1 MKNCYMG
8 ATLLDPSSEKVIS
21 NSTILVKNGRF
32 HAVGAN
38 KDIPVSEDAHV
49 VDLTGKFI
57 IPGLIDCHIH
67 VDLGG
72 LANTFAE
79 NLVEDKLRTLRG
91 AQYMKKTLRAGF
103 TTVRSVGSVNGID
116 FAIKAGIEAGYVKGP
131 RMMCAGRIISMTCSG
146 TEYFDGM
153 YRVADGEDE
162 CRKAA
167 REQLKDGADF
177 IKLMATGAIMNPG
190 GVPGA
195 HQLDRA
201 EMAAVVEEGLKL
213 GRHTAA
219 HAHGSQGVI
228 NAVEAGVRTI
238 EHGTLAS
245 DEALDKMAEAERFLV
260 PTFSVMLQFQ
270 NHAQDIPAFMV
281 EKSRDVLASY
291 GDLVKRAHSK
301 GVRIAMGTDAGTNYN
316 FHGNN
321 AEELVYLVEQG
332 ISTPWQAL
340 ASATNIAAQAIM
352 IDQEVGTLKPGKI
365 ADFLVLTDNPI
376 KNIRCLLDQESMEV
390 YLAGEQVQFDTLN
403 I

>member
-1 MKNCYMG
+1 MKKCYRG
-8 ATLLDPSSEKVIS
+8 ATLLDPSNEEIIGT
-21 NSTILVKNGRF
+21 STILVKNGRF

-38 KDIPVSEDAHV
+38 KDIPVPEDAHV
-49 VDLTGKFI
+49 VDLNGKFV

-91 AQYMKKTLRAGF
+91 AQDMKKTLRAGF

-116 FAIKAGIEAGYVKGP
+116 FAVKAGIEAGYVLGP

-195 HQLDRA
+195 HQLDRV

-213 GRHTAA
+213 GRHAAA
-219 HAHGSQGVI
+219 HAHGAQGII

-245 DEALDKMAEAERFLV
+245 DEALDKMAEAETFLV

-270 NHAQDIPAFMV
+270 NHVQDIPAFMV
-281 EKSRDVLASY
+281 EKSRDILASY
-291 GDLVKRAHSK
+291 GDLVKRARSK

-321 AEELVYLVEQG
+321 AEELVYLVEQA

-352 IDQEVGTLKPGKI
+352 IDQEVGTLKPGKM
-365 ADFLVLTDNPI
+365 ADFLVLPDNPI
-376 KNIRCLLDQESMEV
+376 KNIRCLLDQESMDV
-390 YLAGEQVQFDTLN
+390 YLAGEPV
-403 I
+403 

>member
-270 NHAQDIPAFMV
+270 NHAQDISAFMV

>member
-1 MKNCYMG
+1 MKKCYMG
-8 ATLLDPSSEKVIS
+8 ATLLDPSNEEIIGT
-21 NSTILVKNGRF
+21 STILVKNGRF
-32 HAVGAN
+32 HAVGTIE
-38 KDIPVSEDAHV
+38 DIPVPEDAHV
-49 VDLTGKFI
+49 VDLSGKFI

-79 NLVEDKLRTLRG
+79 NLVEDKLRTLRA
-91 AQYMKKTLRAGF
+91 AQDMEKTLRAGF

-116 FAIKAGIEAGYVKGP
+116 FAVKAGIEAGYVTGP

-219 HAHGSQGVI
+219 HAHGAQGII

-245 DEALDKMAEAERFLV
+245 DEALDKMAEAETFLV
-260 PTFSVMLQFQ
+260 PTFSVMFQFQ
-270 NHAQDIPAFMV
+270 YHDQDIPAFMV
-281 EKSRDVLASY
+281 EKSRDMLASY
-291 GDLVKRAHSK
+291 GDLVKRARSK

-321 AEELVYLVEQG
+321 TGELVYLVEQG

-352 IDQEVGTLKPGKI
+352 IDQEAGTLKSGKM
-365 ADFLVLTDNPI
+365 ADFLVLPDNPI
-376 KNIRCLLDQESMEV
+376 KNIRCLLDQESMDV
-390 YLAGEQVQFDTLN
+390 YLAGEPV
-403 I
+403 

>member
-1 MKNCYMG
+1 MG
-8 ATLLDPSSEKVIS
+8 ATLLDPSSERVIS
-21 NSTILVKNGRF
+21 NSNILVKNGRF
-32 HAVGAN
+32 HAVGAI
-38 KDIPVSEDAHV
+38 KDIPVPEDAQV
-49 VDLTGKFI
+49 VDLTGKFV

-79 NLVEDKLRTLRG
+79 NFVEDKLRTLRG
-91 AQYMKKTLRAGF
+91 AQDMKKTLRAGF
-103 TTVRSVGSVNGID
+103 TTARSVGSVNGID
-116 FAIKAGIEAGYVKGP
+116 FAVKAGIEAGYVKGP
-131 RMMCAGRIISMTCSG
+131 RLMCAGRIISMTCSG

-167 REQLKDGADF
+167 REQLKDGAEF

-219 HAHGSQGVI
+219 HAHGAQGII

-245 DEALDKMAEAERFLV
+245 DEALDKMAEAETFLV

-270 NHAQDIPAFMV
+270 NHDQDIPAFMV
-281 EKSRDVLASY
+281 EKSRDILASY
-291 GDLVKRAHSK
+291 GDLVKRARSK

-321 AEELVYLVEQG
+321 AEELIYLVEQG

-352 IDQEVGTLKPGKI
+352 IDQEAGTLKSGKM

-376 KNIRCLLDQESMEV
+376 KNIRCLLDQESMGV
-390 YLAGEQVQFDTLN
+390 YLAGEPV
-403 I
+403 